1 MPPEIAEVEEQEVV
15 QEETP
20 IGAEEQPQ
28 DESAT
33 ETLEAVKEELA
44 EARKEIAKL
53 TQQYKS
59 VTGSSRAAL
68 DNQADLKALRRRMDY
83 LTQMIPALATRQDN
97 PEEADAN
104 IQKFTQSH
112 QQQEAQEAIRGQ
124 ADEYY
129 TDLKDEAEDSGLDLG
144 TAAEFAEV
152 REVWNEGFRTFNV
165 REMQR
170 AVRMAKEVRRQA
182 QVKDYETR
190 ETEKKKSS
198 GSLRSPAIRSSGG
211 GSNGMNWTQAQK
223 VKNIG
228 EISNEAYEALI
239 AGK

>member
-1 MPPEIAEVEEQEVV
+1 MVMEVEEKSVV

-20 IGAEEQPQ
+20 VAVEEEQQQP
-28 DESAT
+28 EGAT

-44 EARKEIAKL
+44 KAKAENAKL

-68 DNQADLKALRRRMDY
+68 DTQADLKALRRRMDY

-104 IQKFTQSH
+104 IQKLTQSH
-112 QQQEAQEAIRGQ
+112 QQQEAQEAVRSQ
-124 ADEYY
+124 ADEHYA
-129 TDLKDEAEDSGLDLG
+129 DLQDEAEDSGLDLL

-165 REMQR
+165 REMLR
-170 AVRMAKEVRRQA
+170 AVRMAKEVRRQV
-182 QVKDYETR
+182 QVRDYETK

-198 GSLRSPAIRSSGG
+198 GSLKTPVIRSSGG
-211 GSNGMNWTQAQK
+211 GSTGLNWAQAQK
-223 VKNIG
+223 VKNVG
-228 EISNEAYEALI
+228 DISDEAYERLI